1 MIMSRS
7 DAVTVAVAAA
17 AALTATG
24 ITYAAA
30 APARQAQTALAAQQA
45 LAPAQAPFGGGT
57 GNGDAHKGNE
67 DHGDEDHHRDF
78 DEGWIQ
84 INERSYFAHPGGCVT
99 VISGL
104 GATSL
109 NIRNDSRRTVEV
121 FRGVTCDNGAPIATV
136 GPRSSSD
143 GVTPGPTEAV
153 TVKNGVV
160 GSFRVVDDH
169 RGDRGDF

>member
-17 AALTATG
+17 AAFTATG
-24 ITYAAA
+24 ITYVAA
-30 APARQAQTALAAQQA
+30 APARQAPTAPAAQQA
-45 LAPAQAPFGGGT
+45 PVPAQAPFGGGT
-57 GNGDAHKGNE
+57 GYGNSGRGNDE
-67 DHGDEDHHRDF
+67 HGDEDPHKDF

-84 INERSYFAHPGGCVT
+84 INERSYFAHPGGCVV

-109 NIRNDSRRTVEV
+109 NILNDSRRTVEV

-136 GPRSSSD
+136 GPRSSSN
-143 GVTPGPTEAV
+143 GVTPGPTDAV

-169 RGDRGDF
+169 LRDRGDF